1 MFVDIVGYCITC
13 INAAFEWM
21 DKIFSAIP
29 GSFIFLLAMLGVYT
43 VFRILLVPIFGTRL
57 ASGISDVAK
66 KTVDSYS
73 HTSKPSDKYNKRK
86 TRTTSSKDD

>member
-13 INAAFEWM
+13 INAAFDWM

-43 VFRILLVPIFGTRL
+43 VFRILLRPILGIRL
-57 ASGISDVAK
+57 GSGASDVVK
-66 KTVDSYS
+66 KVTKNFS
-73 HTSKPSDKYNKRK
+73 H
-86 TRTTSSKDD
+86 SSASSEDD